1 MINNPIIFY
10 LASFFIIVFAFIT
23 LFAKNVIYSLLSAV
37 MVFFFGAL
45 FFYMLG
51 SEYNAIIQA
60 AIYGLAVPIII
71 GVSIM
76 FAPTS
81 GKVKDKSFV
90 TPYVTFMSAALFVLA
105 FVYLVLMSLAMM
117 PDTFRIMD
125 VFQVNA
131 FDAIKSFAKLFC
143 FNLLSKSPSN
153 LLLTGILLLLKSILF
168 SNFLVANSIIKH
180 TAKYTKAAAI

>member
-1 MINNPIIFY
+1 MISNPIVFY
-10 LASFFIIVFAFIT
+10 LASFFIIVFALLT

-117 PDTFRIMD
+117 PDTFRVMD

-131 FDAIKSFAKLFC
+131 FDAIKSFAKGIFINYVWA
-143 FNLLSKSPSN
+143 FELLS
-153 LLLTGILLLLKSILF
+153 LLLTVVIAGIGLLKTDKRT
-168 SNFLVANSIIKH
+168 NKGAERNK
-180 TAKYTKAAAI
+180 

>member
-1 MINNPIIFY
+1 M
-10 LASFFIIVFAFIT
+10 FALLT

-117 PDTFRIMD
+117 PDTFRVMD

-131 FDAIKSFAKLFC
+131 FDAIKSFAKGIFINYVWA
-143 FNLLSKSPSN
+143 FELLS
-153 LLLTGILLLLKSILF
+153 LLLTVVIAGIGLLRTDKRT
-168 SNFLVANSIIKH
+168 NKGAERNK
-180 TAKYTKAAAI
+180 

>member
-1 MINNPIIFY
+1 MISNPIVFY
-10 LASFFIIVFAFIT
+10 LASFFIIVFALLT

-81 GKVKDKSFV
+81 GKFKDKSFV

-117 PDTFRIMD
+117 PDTFRVMD

-131 FDAIKSFAKLFC
+131 FDAIKSFAKGIFINYVWA
-143 FNLLSKSPSN
+143 FELLS
-153 LLLTGILLLLKSILF
+153 LLLTVVIAGIGLLRTDKRT
-168 SNFLVANSIIKH
+168 NKGAERNK
-180 TAKYTKAAAI
+180 